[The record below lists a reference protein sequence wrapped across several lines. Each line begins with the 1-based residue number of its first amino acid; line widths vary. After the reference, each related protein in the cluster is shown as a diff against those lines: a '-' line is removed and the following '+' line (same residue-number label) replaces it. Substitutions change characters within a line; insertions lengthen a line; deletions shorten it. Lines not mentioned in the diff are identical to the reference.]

1 MQHTPATT
9 SPGTPTASM
18 TGKVLFYSI
27 AASAGGFLFGFDTAV
42 INGAVGPIEE
52 VFEVSTFLL
61 GVIVAAAL
69 FGAAVGASICGYLAD
84 WWGRPRVMFL
94 AAILFFGSAFG
105 SGLAVSG
112 MEMAAWRFVGG
123 IAVGIA
129 SVIGPLYIAEISPA
143 AVRGRLASFQQMSI
157 VLGIFVALLANA
169 SIANAL
175 GGADRTGWLDLPA
188 WRWMLLAGVFP
199 AAIYGLLAI
208 LLPESPRYLVS
219 RGKSEKATALLSSL
233 HNISATEASDQ
244 AAAIARTTGSGDRA
258 RFGELLRRRTG
269 FLPIVWVGIGLAAL
283 QALVGIDVIFYYSTS
298 LWQSVGFEES
308 DAFALSTFTSVVN
321 VIATIVAIFCID
333 KVGRRR
339 LLKIGSAG
347 MAVSL
352 GLTTVG
358 FSQATIV
365 DGAPQFTDI
374 WGPLTLVAVN
384 LFVVFFAT
392 SWGPVIWVLI
402 GEMFPNRIRAL
413 AASAAAGANWAAG
426 ILVNLTFPSLRDIS
440 LPMSYGIYAAFAV
453 LSFIFVHR
461 FVPETTSRP
470 LEDMSTDLENVPG
483 SKS

>member
-1 MQHTPATT
+1 
-9 SPGTPTASM
+9 M

-42 INGAVGPIEE
+42 INGAVGAIEE
-52 VFEVSTFLL
+52 VFEISTFLL
-61 GVIVAAAL
+61 GMIVAAAL

-84 WWGRPRVMFL
+84 WWGRPRVML
-94 AAILFFGSAFG
+94 IAAVFFFGSALG
-105 SGLAVSG
+105 SGLATSG
-112 MEMAAWRFVGG
+112 TEMAIWRFIGG

-129 SVIGPLYIAEISPA
+129 SVIGPLYIAEISPS
-143 AVRGRLASFQQMSI
+143 AVRGRLTSFQQMSI
-157 VLGIFVALLANA
+157 VLGIFAALLANA

-175 GGADRTGWLDLPA
+175 GGADATGWLNLPA
-188 WRWMLLAGVFP
+188 WRWMLLAGILP
-199 AAIYGLLAI
+199 AAVYGSLAL

-219 RGKSEKATALLSSL
+219 RGKTAKATTLLASL
-233 HNISATEASDQ
+233 HKISATEAVDQ
-244 AAAIARTTGSGDRA
+244 TAAIARTTGSGDRA
-258 RFGELLRRRTG
+258 RFGELVSRRTG

-321 VIATIVAIFCID
+321 VLATIVAIFFVD

-352 GLTTVG
+352 ALTTIG
-358 FSQATIV
+358 FTQATIV
-365 DGAPQFTDI
+365 DGTPQFTNT

-384 LFVVFFAT
+384 LFVIFFAI

-426 ILVNLTFPSLRDIS
+426 IIVNLTFPSLRDVS
-440 LPMSYGIYAAFAV
+440 LPMSYGIYTAFAI

-461 FVPETTSRP
+461 FVPETASKS
-470 LEDMSTDLENVPG
+470 LEDMSSDLENIPG
-483 SKS
+483 GNS